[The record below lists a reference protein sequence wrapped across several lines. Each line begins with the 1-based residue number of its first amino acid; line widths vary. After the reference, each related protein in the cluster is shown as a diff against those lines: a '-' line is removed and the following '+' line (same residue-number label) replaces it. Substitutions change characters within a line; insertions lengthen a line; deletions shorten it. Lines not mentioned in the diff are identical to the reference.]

1 MISGV
6 SSYSSYSYS
15 STYASTQRSTASS
28 GSCAGGQAKM
38 QEKLFSLLD
47 SDGSGSVAKEELGSV
62 LSAAKE
68 NDSSLTIDI
77 DELFSQLDAN
87 GDGSLDS
94 DEVAALA
101 PPPPPPPGGPN
112 LEEMFSQLD
121 ANGDGIIDADEL
133 AALSN
138 DGSLDTSALLS
149 ELDSDGDGGLNL
161 DELSALA
168 PPPPPFGGMPPE
180 LAQGSESADSTTLDS
195 LLDAVAQAPSKTE
208 LEPQVADMIT
218 KLLQRYQS
226 SLSDTASLGSQLSL
240 SA

>member
-6 SSYSSYSYS
+6 SSYSGYAYS

-28 GSCAGGQAKM
+28 GSCAGGPAKM

-47 SDGSGSVAKEELGSV
+47 SDGNGSVAKEELSSV

-68 NDSSLTIDI
+68 SDSSLTIDI

-87 GDGSLDS
+87 GDGNLDS

-121 ANGDGIIDADEL
+121 ANGDGIIDSDEL
-133 AALSN
+133 AALSG
-138 DGSLDTSALLS
+138 DGSVDTSALLS
-149 ELDSDGDGGLNL
+149 ELDNDGDGGLNL
-161 DELSALA
+161 EELSALA
-168 PPPPPFGGMPPE
+168 PPPPPPGGMPFE
-180 LAQGSESADSTTLDS
+180 LAQSSDGSDSETLDT
-195 LLDAVAQAPSKTE
+195 LLDAVAQRPSRNE
-208 LEPQVADMIT
+208 VEPQVSEMIT

-226 SLSDTASLGSQLSL
+226 SLSDTTSLGSQLSL